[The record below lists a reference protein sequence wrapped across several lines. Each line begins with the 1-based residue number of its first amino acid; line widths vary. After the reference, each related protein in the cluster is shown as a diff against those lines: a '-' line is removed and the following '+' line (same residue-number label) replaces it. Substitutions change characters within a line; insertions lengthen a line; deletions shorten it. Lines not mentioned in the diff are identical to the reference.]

1 MVARKREKMACRRSM
16 AKKQRERERERE
28 RAMSEIKIISV
39 KG

>member
-1 MVARKREKMACRRSM
+1 LLEKEKRWHAEEAWPKN
-16 AKKQRERERERE
+16 RERERE